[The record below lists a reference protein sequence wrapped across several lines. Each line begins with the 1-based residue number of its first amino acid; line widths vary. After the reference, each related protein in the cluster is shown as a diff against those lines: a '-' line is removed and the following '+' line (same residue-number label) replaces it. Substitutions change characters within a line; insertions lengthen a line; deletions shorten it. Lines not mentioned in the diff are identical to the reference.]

1 MSSFSG
7 KVVLVTGGAS
17 GLGQGLCE
25 ELSRRGAKV
34 ILTDINAEAARS
46 LAKRFQEAGGNVTD
60 ASLDVTNPQNVA
72 EVINTIVHSH
82 GVSAQ

>member
-46 LAKRFQEAGGNVTD
+46 QALRFQEA
-60 ASLDVTNPQNVA
+60 
-72 EVINTIVHSH
+72 
-82 GVSAQ
+82 